1 MIACICFAKKQIIG
15 ADVKG
20 RTEPDDVFRAQCFF
34 AKFRRGNGL
43 WCDARFF
50 SQFFPVSCGA
60 VFCGLICGCLSDL
73 INHPFPYILAM
84 D

>member
-1 MIACICFAKKQIIG
+1 MVGGVHIAKQQIIG
-15 ADVKG
+15 ADVKC
-20 RTEPDDVFRAQCFF
+20 RTDPDDVFRAQCFF

-60 VFCGLICGCLSDL
+60 VSCDAVSGFQSVLISRPSVHLQV
-73 INHPFPYILAM
+73 
-84 D
+84 